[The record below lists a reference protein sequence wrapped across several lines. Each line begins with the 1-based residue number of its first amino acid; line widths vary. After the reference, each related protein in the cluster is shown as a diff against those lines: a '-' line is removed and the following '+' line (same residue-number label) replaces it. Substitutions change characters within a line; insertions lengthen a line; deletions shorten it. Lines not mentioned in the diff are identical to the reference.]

1 MPIHAQADTRGASQ
15 TEVACVCL
23 NPEPYTLNQNQNTH
37 RRVSRQRLHVHAGG
51 LRVCATR
58 VSWRASAALQVALHR
73 RLQWSRASPTDMF
86 VGCCRIGKS
95 RAGLSVG
102 KMKLAEELY
111 RKAMGSSPSSP
122 PQGNGF
128 KACHFSPVHQ
138 RRTGGV
144 GSESAGSPI
153 TACIMYAFTL
163 CVCV

>member
-1 MPIHAQADTRGASQ
+1 
-15 TEVACVCL
+15 
-23 NPEPYTLNQNQNTH
+23 
-37 RRVSRQRLHVHAGG
+37 
-51 LRVCATR
+51 
-58 VSWRASAALQVALHR
+58 
-73 RLQWSRASPTDMF
+73 
-86 VGCCRIGKS
+86 
-95 RAGLSVG
+95 
-102 KMKLAEELY
+102 MKLAEELY